1 METIDKEAIL
11 KKTHYGLNIYAHI
24 LRCYYPEQTVLSVSG
39 RTCAPTRNPFN
50 GNKETLNISN
60 HDWIFQFE
68 DAELPDFKG
77 DPFDFAAHHFHLSG
91 QELLQ
96 KINEVMNLQIGEQKG
111 FYSNK
116 KSKVQI
122 PEVVADL
129 PKFSYFRCP
138 VINTKPNAEM
148 TVPDVYAAIK
158 SNKYKHQT
166 EELRSIL
173 SPLPSGEGS
182 GERLES
188 ARKYKAKNFDY
199 CTFSGVFSKRN
210 DSALIQH
217 SGLITLDFDHVSNLQ
232 ELRETLLQNRYF
244 ETELMFVSPSGDGLK
259 WIIPIDLKECS
270 HQDWFRAIAA
280 YIKATY
286 QLEVDKSGKDISR
299 ACFLPHD
306 PKVYINPVY
315 LQCPYY
321 QTIKSKNHAT
331 T

>member
-1 METIDKEAIL
+1 METMDKETIL
-11 KKTHYGLNIYAHI
+11 KKTHYGMNIYAHI
-24 LRCYYPEQTVLSVSG
+24 LRCYYPAQIVLSVSG

-50 GNKETLNISN
+50 DNKVTLNISN

-96 KINEVMNLQIGEQKG
+96 KINDDMNLQIGESKG

-116 KSKVQI
+116 KSKVQV
-122 PEVVADL
+122 PEIVANL
-129 PKFSYFRCP
+129 PKFSYFHCP
-138 VINTKPNAEM
+138 VINTQPNAEM
-148 TVPDVYAAIK
+148 TIPDVYAAIK

-166 EELRSIL
+166 EELRSI
-173 SPLPSGEGS
+173 SES
-182 GERLES
+182 ES

-199 CTFSGVFSKRN
+199 CTFSGIFSKRN
-210 DSALIQH
+210 DSALIRH
-217 SGLITLDFDHVSNLQ
+217 SGLLTLDFDHVSNLQ
-232 ELRETLLQNRYF
+232 ELRETLLQDRYF

-315 LQCPYY
+315 LQCPFS

>member
-1 METIDKEAIL
+1 METMDKETIL
-11 KKTHYGLNIYAHI
+11 RKTHYGLNIYAHI
-24 LRCYYPEQTVLSVSG
+24 LRCYYPEQIVLSVSG
-39 RTCAPTRNPFN
+39 RTCAPARNPFN
-50 GNKETLNISN
+50 DNKETLNISN
-60 HDWIFQFE
+60 YNWIFYFE
-68 DAELPDFKG
+68 DAELSDFKG

-96 KINEVMNLQIGEQKG
+96 KINEDMNLQIGESKG

-116 KSKVQI
+116 KSKVQV
-122 PEVVADL
+122 PEVVANL

-138 VINTKPNAEM
+138 VINTQPNAEM
-148 TVPDVYAAIK
+148 TIPDVYAAIK
-158 SNKYKHQT
+158 SNKYKRQT
-166 EELRSIL
+166 EELRSI
-173 SPLPSGEGS
+173 SES
-182 GERLES
+182 ES

-199 CTFSGVFSKRN
+199 CTFSGIFSKRN
-210 DSALIQH
+210 DSSLIRH
-217 SGLITLDFDHVSNLQ
+217 SGLLTLDFDHVSNLQ
-232 ELRETLLQNRYF
+232 ELCETLLHDKYF
-244 ETELMFVSPSGDGLK
+244 ETELIFVSPSGDGLK
-259 WIIPIDLKECS
+259 WIIPIDLKDCS
-270 HQDWFRAIAA
+270 HSDWFQAIAA

-315 LQCPYY
+315 LQCPYS

>member
-1 METIDKEAIL
+1 MEIMDKETIL
-11 KKTHYGLNIYAHI
+11 KKTHYGMNIYAHI
-24 LRCYYPEQTVLSVSG
+24 LRCYYPEQIVLSVSG

-96 KINEVMNLQIGEQKG
+96 KINEDMNLKIGELKG
-111 FYSNK
+111 FYTNK
-116 KSKVQI
+116 KSKVQV
-122 PEVVADL
+122 PEVVANL
-129 PKFSYFRCP
+129 QKFSYFRCP
-138 VINTKPNAEM
+138 VINTQPNAEM
-148 TVPDVYAAIK
+148 TIPDVYAAIK
-158 SNKYKHQT
+158 SNKYKPQT
-166 EELRSIL
+166 EELRSI
-173 SPLPSGEGS
+173 SEP
-182 GERLES
+182 ES

-199 CTFSGVFSKRN
+199 CTFSGTFSKRN
-210 DSALIQH
+210 DSALIRH
-217 SGLITLDFDHVSNLQ
+217 SGLLTLDFDHVSKLQ
-232 ELRETLLQNRYF
+232 ELRETLLQDKYF

-270 HQDWFRAIAA
+270 HSVWFQAIAE

-286 QLEVDKSGKDISR
+286 QLKVDKSGKDISR

-315 LQCPYY
+315 LQCPFS
-321 QTIKSKNHAT
+321 QTTNSKNHET
-331 T
+331 K

>member
-1 METIDKEAIL
+1 METMDKETIL
-11 KKTHYGLNIYAHI
+11 RKTHYGLNIYAHI
-24 LRCYYPEQTVLSVSG
+24 LRCYYPEQIVLSVSG
-39 RTCAPTRNPFN
+39 RTCAPARNPFN

-60 HDWIFQFE
+60 HDWIFYFE
-68 DAELPDFKG
+68 DAELSDFKG
-77 DPFDFAAHHFHLSG
+77 DPFDFAALHFHLSG

-96 KINEVMNLQIGEQKG
+96 KINEDMNLQIGEPKG

-116 KSKVQI
+116 KSKVLV
-122 PEVVADL
+122 PEVVANL

-138 VINTKPNAEM
+138 VINTQPNAEM
-148 TVPDVYAAIK
+148 TIPDVYAAIK
-158 SNKYKHQT
+158 SNKYKRQT
-166 EELRSIL
+166 EELRSI
-173 SPLPSGEGS
+173 SEP
-182 GERLES
+182 ES

-199 CTFSGVFSKRN
+199 CTFSGIFSKRN
-210 DSALIQH
+210 DSALNQH
-217 SGLITLDFDHVSNLQ
+217 SGLLTLDFDHVSNLQ
-232 ELRETLLQNRYF
+232 ELRETLLQDRYF

-259 WIIPIDLKECS
+259 WIVPIDLKECS

-315 LQCPYY
+315 LQCPFS

>member
-1 METIDKEAIL
+1 MEPMDKETIL
-11 KKTHYGLNIYAHI
+11 RKTHYGLNIYSHI
-24 LRCYYPEQTVLSVSG
+24 LRCYYPEQTVLSISG

-50 GNKETLNISN
+50 GNRMTLNISN
-60 HDWIFQFE
+60 HDWIFYFE

-77 DPFDFAAHHFHLSG
+77 NPFDFAAHHYHLSD

-96 KINEVMNLQIGEQKG
+96 KINEDMNLQIGEPKG
-111 FYSNK
+111 FYTNK
-116 KSKVQI
+116 KSKVQVS
-122 PEVVADL
+122 EVIANL

-138 VINTKPNAEM
+138 VINTQPNAEM
-148 TVPDVYAAIK
+148 TIPDVYAAIK

-166 EELRSIL
+166 EELRSI
-173 SPLPSGEGS
+173 SEP
-182 GERLES
+182 ES

-199 CTFSGVFSKRN
+199 CTFSGIFSKRN

-217 SGLITLDFDHVSNLQ
+217 SGLLTLDFDHVSNLQ
-232 ELRETLLQNRYF
+232 ELRETLLQDRYF

-286 QLEVDKSGKDISR
+286 QIEVDKSGKDISR
-299 ACFLPHD
+299 ACFLPND

-315 LQCPYY
+315 LQCPYS
-321 QTIKSKNHAT
+321 QTRKSKNHAIT
-331 T
+331 

>member
-1 METIDKEAIL
+1 METMDKETIL

-24 LRCYYPEQTVLSVSG
+24 LRCYYPEQIVLSLSG

-68 DAELPDFKG
+68 DIELPDFKG
-77 DPFDFAAHHFHLSG
+77 NPFDFAAHHYQLSG

-96 KINEVMNLQIGEQKG
+96 KINEDMNLQIGEPKG

-116 KSKVQI
+116 KSKVQV
-122 PEVVADL
+122 PEVVANL

-138 VINTKPNAEM
+138 VINTQPNAEM
-148 TVPDVYAAIK
+148 TIPDVYAAIK
-158 SNKYKHQT
+158 SNKYKPQT
-166 EELRSIL
+166 EELRSI
-173 SPLPSGEGS
+173 SKP
-182 GERLES
+182 ES

-199 CTFSGVFSKRN
+199 CTFSGTFSKRN
-210 DSALIQH
+210 DSALIRH
-217 SGLITLDFDHVSNLQ
+217 SGLLTLDFDHVSNLQ
-232 ELRETLLQNRYF
+232 ELRETLLQDRYF

-270 HQDWFRAIAA
+270 HLDWFRAIAA

-306 PKVYINPVY
+306 PKVYVNPNY
-315 LQCPYY
+315 LKCPFS
-321 QTIKSKNHAT
+321 QTTNSKNHAT

>member
-1 METIDKEAIL
+1 METINKETIL
-11 KKTHYGLNIYAHI
+11 KKTHYGMNIYAHI
-24 LRCYYPEQTVLSVSG
+24 LRCYYPEQIVLSVSG
-39 RTCAPTRNPFN
+39 RTCATTRNPFN
-50 GNKETLNISN
+50 DNKVTLNISN
-60 HDWIFQFE
+60 HDWIFQHE

-96 KINEVMNLQIGEQKG
+96 KINDDMNLQIGESKG

-116 KSKVQI
+116 KRKVQV
-122 PEVVADL
+122 PEVVANL

-138 VINTKPNAEM
+138 VINTQPNAEM
-148 TVPDVYAAIK
+148 TIPDVYAAIK

-166 EELRSIL
+166 EELRSI
-173 SPLPSGEGS
+173 SEPEA
-182 GERLES
+182 

-199 CTFSGVFSKRN
+199 CTFSGTFSKRN
-210 DSALIQH
+210 DSALIRH
-217 SGLITLDFDHVSNLQ
+217 SGLLTLDFDHVSKLQ
-232 ELRETLLQNRYF
+232 ELRETLLQDKYF

-270 HQDWFRAIAA
+270 HHDWFRAIAA

-315 LQCPYY
+315 LQCPYS
-321 QTIKSKNHAT
+321 QTTNSNNHAT